1 KTQKS
6 VRFADDCGEELC
18 SVRVMTEPSDYPPE
32 INPSVLRKLR
42 GYIYMHIYTLL
53 KGDIYEDE
61 ASQKDSA
68 QTWNL
73 LFKQPASEYV
83 RFRET
88 LEKDRVSLENVVIK
102 TNWSKLVGT
111 IKVANVAFEKKVFVR
126 YTSNNWQSYM
136 DRAAAYQP
144 STSKVYDTFTF
155 ELDLPTVN
163 DKSNRLEF
171 CICYIANGAENW
183 DSNGGENYKME
194 RIDKNTAPKKS
205 VPPLFGSL
213 KYLNRDDAYS
223 LSQTDWAHFASW
235 KSLSTDGPYW

>member
-1 KTQKS
+1 LFLLIKWWS
-6 VRFADDCGEELC
+6 SRF
-18 SVRVMTEPSDYPPE
+18 SP
-32 INPSVLRKLR
+32 
-42 GYIYMHIYTLL
+42 
-53 KGDIYEDE
+53 
-61 ASQKDSA
+61 Q
-68 QTWNL
+68 
-73 LFKQPASEYV
+73 
-83 RFRET
+83 FRESFT
-88 LEKDRVSLENVVIK
+88 RESPCFLDRKKLCRHILYRFPNLEDIGSL
-102 TNWSKLVGT
+102 
-111 IKVANVAFEKKVFVR
+111 VANVAFEKKVFVR

-205 VPPLFGSL
+205 VPPLFGRYEL
-213 KYLNRDDAYS
+213 HTTR
-223 LSQTDWAHFASW
+223 SW
-235 KSLSTDGPYW
+235 VRFNSWNILE